1 MGSLNKFLSEPKEI
15 EIQGEKITIHPLKV
29 KDMGLFSNQ
38 NASDEEKM
46 KMSSKMLQLSIS
58 DTTEDEINN
67 LPVEIFTQLME
78 EVNKL
83 NGFTDEKLDTIKK
96 RLEQRKT
103 GN

>member
-103 GN
+103 AN